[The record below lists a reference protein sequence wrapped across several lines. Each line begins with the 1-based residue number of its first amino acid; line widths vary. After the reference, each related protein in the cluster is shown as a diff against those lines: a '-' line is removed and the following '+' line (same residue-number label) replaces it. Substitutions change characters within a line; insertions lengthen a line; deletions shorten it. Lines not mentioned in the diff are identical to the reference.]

1 MNGGIIDLNSE
12 LTKRGVIFTGSGQ
25 SGLKQPSIK
34 IPKGLLDERGDGEG
48 ALTLLYIF
56 T

>member
-12 LTKRGVIFTGSGQ
+12 LTKRGVIFTGSAQ
-25 SGLKQPSIK
+25 SDMKQPSIK

-48 ALTLLYIF
+48 AFALLYII